1 MEEIATI
8 ALVAIA
14 VPLAYFLADIVGLC
28 MGLGWRHYS
37 KRRKTRRAKEK
48 LHIDD

>member
-1 MEEIATI
+1 MEEVATI

-14 VPLAYFLADIVGLC
+14 LPLAYLLADIVGLC

-37 KRRKTRRAKEK
+37 KRRKMRRAKEK
-48 LHIDD
+48 LHEDD